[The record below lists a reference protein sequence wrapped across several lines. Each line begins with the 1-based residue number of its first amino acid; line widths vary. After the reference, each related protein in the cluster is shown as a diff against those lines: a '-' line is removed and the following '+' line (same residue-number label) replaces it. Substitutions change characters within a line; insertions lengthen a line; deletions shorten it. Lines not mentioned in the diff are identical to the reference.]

1 MSTTFFDKQ
10 QEKPIISDTDFSS
23 LASKNFEYVL
33 KSVKESNL
41 NFQIQLSPYSAFIS
55 LKKSFAKDKDGQPVV
70 GASVCNTEAKTTLIE
85 KNRLLQDELQSWKD
99 SFSELSR
106 KFESLEKESALS
118 RNKKEGQH
126 ACPKDKTI
134 EELRNVIEIKEM
146 EKCFLDLELGEAKL
160 KDETIEELRRDIE
173 IKEMEKS
180 HLALELSEAKEC
192 LKSCSETSV
201 EYANRVKFLESSLTS
216 MERGHD
222 LILDEM
228 KDSHAVTI
236 KGLQKKLDAKEK
248 ANVKLKKKADKVK
261 NTSRS
266 AESQTLD
273 WDTIYSQ
280 STAIDN
286 TTPTA
291 DIKNLERGKEIPK
304 KPGMEAVDQ
313 YNTATGKTTFCMDN
327 LEGASLLDEGMT
339 CQGETCRK
347 KNTGNSHLE
356 HASLLD
362 EGIVGQGIASP
373 TQPAVSKEDKN
384 LDCTNTLPNV
394 ATDAFIEGASNEST
408 SGSEDADK
416 WPAWRVGGKK
426 VLFGLYECLIC
437 MNTPESLYIKTYK
450 SEESL
455 VSHLMEY
462 HANPAEWMEEMESC

>member
-1 MSTTFFDKQ
+1 MSTKFCDKQ
-10 QEKPIISDTDFSS
+10 LEKPTISDTDFSS

-201 EYANRVKFLESSLTS
+201 EYANRVKFLENSLTS

-222 LILDEM
+222 LVLDEM
-228 KDSHAVTI
+228 KSSHAVTI

-248 ANVKLKKKADKVK
+248 ANVKLRKKADKVK
-261 NTSRS
+261 ITSRS

-347 KNTGNSHLE
+347 NTGNSNLE

-373 TQPAVSKEDKN
+373 TQPAVFKEDKN

-394 ATDAFIEGASNEST
+394 ATDAFIEGASNESI

-416 WPAWRVGGKK
+416 WPAWRVGVKR
-426 VLFGLYECLIC
+426 VLSGRYECLIC
-437 MNTPESLYIKTYK
+437 LNTPEIKINITFAT
-450 SEESL
+450 EESL
-455 VSHLMEY
+455 VSHLMER
-462 HANPAEWMEEMESC
+462 HANPAEWMEKMESC

>member
-1 MSTTFFDKQ
+1 
-10 QEKPIISDTDFSS
+10 
-23 LASKNFEYVL
+23 
-33 KSVKESNL
+33 
-41 NFQIQLSPYSAFIS
+41 
-55 LKKSFAKDKDGQPVV
+55 
-70 GASVCNTEAKTTLIE
+70 
-85 KNRLLQDELQSWKD
+85 
-99 SFSELSR
+99 
-106 KFESLEKESALS
+106 
-118 RNKKEGQH
+118 
-126 ACPKDKTI
+126 
-134 EELRNVIEIKEM
+134 M
-146 EKCFLDLELGEAKL
+146 EKCLLDLELGEAKL

-201 EYANRVKFLESSLTS
+201 EYANRVKFLENSLTS

-222 LILDEM
+222 LVLDEM
-228 KDSHAVTI
+228 KSSHAVTI

-356 HASLLD
+356 HASSLM
-362 EGIVGQGIASP
+362 GIVRQGLASP
-373 TQPAVSKEDKN
+373 TQPAESKDDIN
-384 LDCTNTLPNV
+384 LKLDYSNTLPVV
-394 ATDAFIEGASNEST
+394 ATDASIKGTSSELNSESD
-408 SGSEDADK
+408 DADTV
-416 WPAWRVGGKK
+416 PAWLVGFQHCDGR
-426 VLFGLYECLIC
+426 YECRIC
-437 MNTPESLYIKTYK
+437 LNKRYYRMKLYS
-450 SEESL
+450 SEESFA
-455 VSHLMEY
+455 SHFMEE
-462 HANPAEWMEEMESC
+462 HANPAEWMDDYNVEFI

>member
-1 MSTTFFDKQ
+1 M
-10 QEKPIISDTDFSS
+10 
-23 LASKNFEYVL
+23 
-33 KSVKESNL
+33 
-41 NFQIQLSPYSAFIS
+41 
-55 LKKSFAKDKDGQPVV
+55 
-70 GASVCNTEAKTTLIE
+70 CNTEPKTTLLE
-85 KNRLLQDELQSWKD
+85 KICLLQGELQSWKD

-126 ACPKDKTI
+126 ACP
-134 EELRNVIEIKEM
+134 
-146 EKCFLDLELGEAKL
+146 

-201 EYANRVKFLESSLTS
+201 EYANRVKFLENSLTS

-222 LILDEM
+222 LVLDEM
-228 KDSHAVTI
+228 KSSHAVTI

-248 ANVKLKKKADKVK
+248 ANVKLRKKADKVK
-261 NTSRS
+261 ITSRS

-327 LEGASLLDEGMT
+327 LL
-339 CQGETCRK
+339 
-347 KNTGNSHLE
+347 
-356 HASLLD
+356 
-362 EGIVGQGIASP
+362 
-373 TQPAVSKEDKN
+373 
-384 LDCTNTLPNV
+384 CTNTLPNV
-394 ATDAFIEGASNEST
+394 ATDAFIEGASNESI

-416 WPAWRVGGKK
+416 WPAWRVGVKK
-426 VLFGLYECLIC
+426 LLSGRYECLIC
-437 MNTPESLYIKTYK
+437 MNTSELKYKINITYTT
-450 SEESL
+450 EESL
-455 VSHLMEY
+455 VSHLMEF
-462 HANPAEWMEEMESC
+462 HANPAEWMEKMESC